1 MSKSISI
8 SGLLAPPVPS
18 LGYIRQKE
26 NLGNSLLCYS
36 SDPEVSSHSA
46 FSSPL
51 FLCLIYKYQTYNKI
65 IYICIFIPYIKL
77 FLVKEIKKS
86 MSTTSSQ
93 KNKSLQRS

>member
-65 IYICIFIPYIKL
+65 IYIYMYIHSIYKVVLSERNKKKYVYYIFSEK
-77 FLVKEIKKS
+77 
-86 MSTTSSQ
+86 
-93 KNKSLQRS
+93 